1 MDTVISQAQAT
12 LGFQRSTVD
21 GINSKLSNVS
31 SRLPTDLIPS
41 QHEHKLAEG
50 INSIS
55 EVITYPSNVKEFL
68 ARLLEISSVG
78 DIA

>member
-31 SRLPTDLIPS
+31 SRLPTC
-41 QHEHKLAEG
+41 E
-50 INSIS
+50 S
-55 EVITYPSNVKEFL
+55 ETWFCSE
-68 ARLLEISSVG
+68 RLLEISSVG